1 MIESFIPKQ
10 VAELQEKYIDTMTM
24 SYNKLRE
31 KYNMFKKR
39 IKPSEVKIIQ
49 GNIGPSEILRLDP
62 LLEVVVKSI
71 QILTEGSKPLSKSR

>member
-1 MIESFIPKQ
+1 
-10 VAELQEKYIDTMTM
+10 
-24 SYNKLRE
+24 
-31 KYNMFKKR
+31 MFKKR

-71 QILTEGSKPLSKSR
+71 QILKEGSKPLSKSR